1 MNGTL
6 TSTKRGDT
14 LFHKAHL
21 ETVLAT
27 LECIRKQEEFG
38 MSKNDIPCQECGEP
52 AVHNLHH
59 DVANP
64 MTSADVHFDEC
75 DYSASYKGAIQGWV
89 PSMLCHEY
97 ERGCYCGERG
107 RCEVCVDQADGY
119 ADYLRQRQ
127 YHPN

>member
-1 MNGTL
+1 MI
-6 TSTKRGDT
+6 
-14 LFHKAHL
+14 
-21 ETVLAT
+21 EIEY
-27 LECIRKQEEFG
+27 ECAECEEVE
-38 MSKNDIPCQECGEP
+38 S
-52 AVHNLHH
+52 HNLHH

-107 RCEVCVDQADGY
+107 KCEVCVDQAVDH
-119 ADYLRQRQ
+119 ADPLEMQQRRQDEYRNRLQ
-127 YHPN
+127 ASAHIAASGTRR

>member
-38 MSKNDIPCQECGEP
+38 MSKNDIPCQECGEL
-52 AVHNLHH
+52 ADHNLHH

-64 MTSADVHFDEC
+64 MTSADVHFE
-75 DYSASYKGAIQGWV
+75 A
-89 PSMLCHEY
+89 
-97 ERGCYCGERG
+97 GCYCGERG
-107 RCEVCVDQADGY
+107 RCEVCVDQAVDY
-119 ADYLRQRQ
+119 ADHLRDVAKESV
-127 YHPN
+127 